1 MNGRWLGWIGVVVL
15 VGSLLGLVPFATRF
29 SWSATGDALASVAPA
44 PLAGAII
51 LALLRHACK
60 GLSWHL
66 LLRPAAPHRL
76 GSALAATYIGST
88 VGAVSVAIGGDVARL
103 QALTSRDGT
112 PPGRVVA
119 SLVQQRA
126 VEALALVVL
135 MAGAGLL
142 PPSSAS
148 IPHAGPLACGI
159 LGVLALLV
167 WMARR
172 SAWTDRWPAWMRGVV
187 APFVAPGASR
197 RYAVPLAWSL
207 ANWVGGWWC
216 LHLVAM
222 ATGADVPVAASLT
235 ALLVLNVA
243 GLPRLT
249 PGNVGVTQA
258 SLVAVLVAA
267 GADGGAALAAGVVL
281 QAVEVLPLLPLGAL
295 LGLGEVVRQ
304 VRAARASAAPAP

>member
-1 MNGRWLGWIGVVVL
+1 VTGRWLGWIGVVVL
-15 VGSLLGLVPFATRF
+15 VGSLLGLVPFAARF
-29 SWSATGDALASVAPA
+29 SWSATWLALAGLAPA

-51 LALLRHACK
+51 LALLRQTCK

-66 LLRPAAPHRL
+66 LLRATAPHRL
-76 GSALAATYIGST
+76 GSALAATFIGSA

-103 QALTSRDGT
+103 QALASRDGT

-126 VEALALVVL
+126 VEAVALVVL
-135 MAGAGLL
+135 MGMAGLL
-142 PPSSAS
+142 PASPAS
-148 IPHAGPLACGI
+148 IPWAGPIAGGI
-159 LGVLALLV
+159 LAALALLV

-172 SAWTDRWPAWMRGVV
+172 SAWADRWPGWLRGVV
-187 APFVAPGASR
+187 APFVAPGAAR
-197 RYAVPLAWSL
+197 RYAAPLAWSL

-216 LHLVAM
+216 LHLVAT
-222 ATGADVPVAASLT
+222 ATGADVPAAASLT

-258 SLVAVLVAA
+258 SLAAVLVAA

-304 VRAARASAAPAP
+304 VRAARASATPAP